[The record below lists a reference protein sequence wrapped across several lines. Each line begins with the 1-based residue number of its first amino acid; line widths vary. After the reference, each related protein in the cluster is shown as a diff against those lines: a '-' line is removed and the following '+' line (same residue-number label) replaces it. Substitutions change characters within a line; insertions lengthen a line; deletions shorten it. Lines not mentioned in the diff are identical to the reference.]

1 MSRKYNHQNR
11 FQMRL
16 VDTEISR
23 YVDGDNHI
31 IIGEGIPLFEVYMT
45 EYHPVKEANHITM
58 GDDTGFVITV
68 KDNIPDDDVI
78 IERLKELRELPDDYL
93 KYIDITETGGRMP
106 NVKAEWIVKFAKVI
120 TSICIYMKINL
131 KCVSRIGMV
140 KHISVYDYETDR
152 KFECK

>member
-1 MSRKYNHQNR
+1 
-11 FQMRL
+11 MRL
-16 VDTEISR
+16 VDIEMSK

-45 EYHPVKEANHITM
+45 EYYPVKEANHITM

-68 KDNIPDDDVI
+68 KDNIPDGDVI

-93 KYIDITETGGRMP
+93 KHIDITEPGGRMP
-106 NVKAEWIVKFAKVI
+106 EIKMEWMVKFVNVI
-120 TSICIYMKINL
+120 SSIRTYMQFNL
-131 KCVSRIGMV
+131 KCVNRIGMV

-152 KFECK
+152 KFEYK